1 MTQNS
6 STKLRRTQAGPK
18 TGIVHLGLGAF
29 FRAHGAI
36 YIKEAM
42 AQSGG
47 DWGIVG
53 VSLRSPVVRDQ
64 LVPQDCLYTAVE
76 ISEHGLNPQVID
88 VVTDVLVAP
97 ENPAAVLRVMTA
109 ETTRIVSLTITE
121 KGYCRGT
128 GDAKLDLEHPD
139 IVYDLTHALP
149 RSAVG
154 YIVRALD
161 IRRKRGLRPF
171 TVLSLDN
178 LPENGRLIQQIVAE
192 LATQFDAELAQW
204 IKTECKFPST
214 MVDRI
219 VPATTKTMASRLK
232 SEASIHDPA
241 VVIHEPFR
249 QWVIEDQFVDN
260 ARPDLEAVG
269 VQLVGDVEPFEHM
282 KLRMLNG
289 THSALAYIGSLAGHV
304 SVADAMNEVP
314 IANFLEDMW
323 QSEIIPSLQVPEGT
337 DLGQY
342 ADALK
347 GRYRNPE
354 IRHLLEQIAMDGSQK
369 LPQRILDPL
378 FENLNAGRPFTK
390 LLTVVAAWFRFLQ
403 SRTDGLKINDPLSTD
418 LMAVLQSHLGD
429 RQLVADLLAISP
441 VFGNYATDLIA
452 DDLLARFQT
461 LDPQNIEDSLN
472 EVLS

>member
-1 MTQNS
+1 MIHS
-6 STKLRRTQAGPK
+6 SPTKLFRTEAGPK

-42 AQSGG
+42 AHSGG

-53 VSLRSPVVRDQ
+53 VSLRSPAVRDR
-64 LVPQDCLYTAVE
+64 LAPQDYLYTAVE
-76 ISEHGLNPQVID
+76 MSEHGLNPQVID
-88 VVTDVLVAP
+88 VITDVLVAP
-97 ENPAAVLRVMTA
+97 ENPAAVLHAMTA

-121 KGYCRGT
+121 KGYCRGV
-128 GDAKLDLEHPD
+128 GNAKLDLEHPD
-139 IVYDLTHALP
+139 IEHDLTHALP

-178 LPENGRLIQQIVAE
+178 LPENGRLIQQIVIE
-192 LATQFDAELAQW
+192 LAGQVDTELAQW
-204 IKTECKFPST
+204 IKIECMFPST

-219 VPATTKTMASRLK
+219 VPATTKNIVTRLN

-269 VQLVGDVEPFEHM
+269 AQLVDDVEPFEHM

-289 THSALAYIGSLAGHV
+289 THSALAYVGSLAGHV
-304 SVADAMNEVP
+304 SVADAMSDAA
-314 IANFLEDMW
+314 IAAFLEDMW
-323 QSEIIPSLQVPEGT
+323 QSEIIPSLQAPEGT
-337 DLGQY
+337 DVGQY

-378 FENLNAGRPFTK
+378 FENLLAGRPYTK

-403 SRTDGLKINDPLSTD
+403 SKTDGLKINDPLSSD
-418 LMAVLQSHLGD
+418 LMAVLQTYSGD
-429 RQLVADLLAISP
+429 HQLVADFLAISP
-441 VFGNYATDLIA
+441 VFGNYPTDQIA
-452 DDLLARFQT
+452 DDLLNCFQA
-461 LDPQNIEDSLN
+461 LDAQNIENSLK
-472 EVLS
+472 EALS

>member
-1 MTQNS
+1 
-6 STKLRRTQAGPK
+6 
-18 TGIVHLGLGAF
+18 
-29 FRAHGAI
+29 
-36 YIKEAM
+36 M

-289 THSALAYIGSLAGHV
+289 TR
-304 SVADAMNEVP
+304 
-314 IANFLEDMW
+314 
-323 QSEIIPSLQVPEGT
+323 SEERRVGKEG
-337 DLGQY
+337 
-342 ADALK
+342 
-347 GRYRNPE
+347 RSRW
-354 IRHLLEQIAMDGSQK
+354 S
-369 LPQRILDPL
+369 
-378 FENLNAGRPFTK
+378 PF
-390 LLTVVAAWFRFLQ
+390 
-403 SRTDGLKINDPLSTD
+403 
-418 LMAVLQSHLGD
+418 H
-429 RQLVADLLAISP
+429 
-441 VFGNYATDLIA
+441 
-452 DDLLARFQT
+452 
-461 LDPQNIEDSLN
+461 
-472 EVLS
+472 